1 MRIYDV
7 SVPVH
12 DALPVWPGE
21 DRVRLRQTARISEGN
36 AANVSQISCGVHTGT
51 HVDAPLHFVDG
62 GAPVE
67 QLDLHTLM
75 GPVFVGDVRGVESI
89 GPELLARLPMPSHTE
104 RLLLRTDN
112 SALWTA
118 SEEFNEHFAALT
130 PEAASWVVG
139 AGVKLV
145 GIDYL
150 SIQRYHDPEPW
161 THRILLGAGVIILE
175 GLNLGG
181 VGQGMYEL
189 VCLPLLLAGAEGAP
203 ARAVLIER

>member
-1 MRIYDV
+1 MQIYDI

-12 DALPVWPGE
+12 EALPVWPGE
-21 DRVRLRQTARISEGN
+21 SPVRLRQTARIGDGS

-75 GPVFVGDVRGVESI
+75 GPAFVGDVRGVESI
-89 GPELLARLPMPSHTE
+89 GPELLARLPMPRGTE

-112 SALWTA
+112 SALWAT
-118 SEEFNEHFAALT
+118 SRDFKEDFAALT
-130 PEAASWVVG
+130 PEAARWVVD

-150 SIQRYHDPEPW
+150 SIQRFHDAEPW
-161 THRILLGAGVIILE
+161 THRILLGAGVIIVE
-175 GLNLGG
+175 GLDLGG

-189 VCLPLLLAGAEGAP
+189 TCLPLLLAGAEGAP
-203 ARAVLIER
+203 ARAVLIQR